1 VARTKE
7 FEPERALARAT
18 DLFWRRGYEATS
30 MREILD
36 AMGIGRGSFYDTFG
50 DKHALF
56 LASLD
61 RYREAAEEST
71 LSTLEEAG
79 SPKEAIKAVFE
90 DAVDGLARQAEPRRG
105 CLLANTAVELAPH
118 DPEVGKRISRYVART
133 EEAFERTIVRGRAS
147 GELAARHDPGALARF
162 LVNNLLGLRVLARTG
177 APRRALEDVARVAL
191 GALEG

>member
-1 VARTKE
+1 
-7 FEPERALARAT
+7 LN
-18 DLFWRRGYEATS
+18 DLTA
-30 MREILD
+30 
-36 AMGIGRGSFYDTFG
+36 AMGIGRQSLYDTFG

-147 GELAARHDPGALARF
+147 GELAARHDPEALARF